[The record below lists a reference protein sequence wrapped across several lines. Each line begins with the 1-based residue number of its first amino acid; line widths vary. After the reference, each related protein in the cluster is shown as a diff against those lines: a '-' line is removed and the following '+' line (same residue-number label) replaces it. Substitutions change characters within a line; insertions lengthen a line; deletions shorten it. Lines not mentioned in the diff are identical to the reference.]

1 MSKSI
6 QEQFEQLF
14 PSLAKEFTLKPF
26 QVKVIEN
33 VLNNGNTLCI
43 MPTGGGKSIIYYL
56 SGLISGGITIVISPL
71 IALICE
77 QEEKLKALGIDVLAL
92 HSGITPEKQF
102 SLLKKF
108 ARNEINPKF
117 IFVSPEKLATDG
129 FFEYCIK
136 CRKDEIKLI
145 TIDEVHCVSQWGL
158 HFRPFYKDI
167 PSFLSNVFC
176 DKIPNILAL
185 TATLNPKE
193 VNDITNAFQIENRN
207 VLKDT
212 AFMRSE
218 ITLKVIKCIT
228 EEEKEEKLWDLLKIH
243 KGEKTLVYVYR
254 VQGGRSVED
263 FSRRANSEHSL
274 NSTYFH
280 GEMSAKERQEI
291 IAQYKSNK
299 IDVIFA
305 TNAFGMG
312 IDIKDIR
319 VVIHF
324 WIPESIEQY
333 YQEIGRAARDKGAA
347 NAYLLFSDKNLSV
360 KKEYFINKSFPSR
373 EKLVEVFSRIF
384 KPEPG
389 LQTLSYFEDEDTAKC
404 LQYYIAA
411 GVVKIIAKGFGNF
424 NNLTSITNSELQR
437 IYDLTKKKLLITST
451 KKSGIPVK
459 NIVELVYSSIVNN
472 EATASKLDKCLVVE
486 VNQSALSDA
495 DLDFIERDI
504 EIKKDYKH
512 GLLDFF
518 VFTLSNTNSSVELH
532 QEIGRYLGADKES
545 LRKIYPTAKG
555 DYVRSKSEVI
565 IANLL
570 YSSGLEYE
578 YEKELKHA
586 HGVMRP
592 DFTIKTPSGN
602 TYYWEHLGMLGTEEY
617 DNAWLFKKNIYDN
630 QFSGKLKVTYE
641 GITINTSATLLIND
655 LKKL

>member
-1 MSKSI
+1 MSKNI
-6 QEQFEQLF
+6 QKQFERLF

-26 QVKVIEN
+26 QVNVIEN
-33 VLNNGNTLCI
+33 VLTNGNTLCI

-56 SGLISGGITIVISPL
+56 TGLISGGITIVISPL

-77 QEEKLKALGIDVLAL
+77 QEEKLRNLGVEVLAL
-92 HSGITPEKQF
+92 HSGISSEKQF
-102 SLLKKF
+102 LLLKQF
-108 ARNEINPKF
+108 AQKEINPKF

-136 CRKDEIKLI
+136 CRKGEVKLV

-167 PSFLSNVFC
+167 PSFLSNIFC

-193 VNDITNAFQIENRN
+193 LKDITSAFHIQTSNI
-207 VLKDT
+207 LKDT

-228 EEEKEEKLWDLLKIH
+228 EDEKEEKLWDLLKIH
-243 KGEKTLVYVYR
+243 KGEKILVYVYR

-274 NSTYFH
+274 NSTFFH
-280 GEMSAKERQEI
+280 GEMSAKERQEV

-299 IDVIFA
+299 IDIIFA

-347 NAYLLFSDKNLSV
+347 NAYLLFSDKNISV
-360 KKEYFINKSFPSR
+360 KKEFFINKSFPSR
-373 EKLVEVFSRIF
+373 NKLTEVFSRIF
-384 KPEPG
+384 KPDTG
-389 LQTLSYFEDEDTAKC
+389 LQTLSYFEDEDIAQC

-411 GVVKIIAKGFGNF
+411 GAVKIIAKGFGHF
-424 NNLTSITNSELQR
+424 NNLSKITNNELQR
-437 IYDLTKKKLLITST
+437 IYDLTKKKLLITSA
-451 KKSGIPVK
+451 KKSGIPVEK
-459 NIVELVYSSIVNN
+459 IVELVYSSLVNN
-472 EATASKLDKCLVVE
+472 EATTNKLDKCLVVD
-486 VNQSALSDA
+486 VNKSSLSDA
-495 DLDFIERDI
+495 DLDAIEKDI
-504 EIKKDYKH
+504 ELKKDYKH

-518 VFTLSNTNSSVELH
+518 IFTLSNISSSVELH

-545 LRKIYPTAKG
+545 LRKIYPTVKG

-570 YSSGLEYE
+570 YSSGLDYE
-578 YEKELKHA
+578 YEKELKHS

-617 DNAWLFKKNIYDN
+617 DNIWLFKKNIYDS

-641 GITINTSATLLIND
+641 GITINTSATQLISD